1 MIRLEN
7 LGFRLKSGK
16 YLIQD
21 VNLQIAPGEVLAV
34 IGPNGAGKSS
44 MLKILSGDYRATDG
58 EIHWHGRS
66 LEDWPVRILSRN
78 RGVLPQISSIPFAF
92 TSLELVLLGRSPYSG
107 NEQQH
112 RAIALQM
119 LERMDAMRFAYRTVN
134 TLSGGELQRVQ
145 LARVLTQIENNEP
158 EMPQVLLLD
167 EPTSNLDPCHQH
179 SLLTLATERARQGC
193 SVVVVL
199 HDLNLAS
206 QYADRIALFAQGG
219 LRYLGTPEQVFQPSI
234 IQEIFNIEVLIQK
247 HPHKGFSYLIPL

>member
-16 YLIQD
+16 YLVQD
-21 VNLQIAPGEVLAV
+21 VNLQVAPGEVLAV

-58 EIHWHGRS
+58 AIHWHGCP
-66 LEDWPVRILSRN
+66 LEDWPARMLSRN

-107 NEQQH
+107 GESQH
-112 RAIALQM
+112 RKIALEM

-145 LARVLTQIENNEP
+145 LARVLAQIENSEP
-158 EMPQVLLLD
+158 EIPQVLLLD

-179 SLLTLATERARQGC
+179 ALLKLATERARQGC

-206 QYADRIALFAQGG
+206 QYADTIALLAQGK
-219 LRYLGTPEQVFQPSI
+219 LRYLGTPEEVFQPEI
-234 IQEIFNIEVLIQK
+234 IQEVFNIEVMIHK
-247 HPHKGFSYLIPL
+247 HPSKSFPYLIPL